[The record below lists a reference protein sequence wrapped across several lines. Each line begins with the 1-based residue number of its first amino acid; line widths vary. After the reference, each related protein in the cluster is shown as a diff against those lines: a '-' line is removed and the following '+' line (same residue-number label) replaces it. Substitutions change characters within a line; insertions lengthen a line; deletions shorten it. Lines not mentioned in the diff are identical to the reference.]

1 MPLRTFL
8 EVCGV
13 EEEERF
19 IEIISNIH
27 FYVNP
32 RTIHFHAI
40 FKLISTFCLIL
51 FDCIII
57 MAHITMYARRSAPLC
72 TDAVGGAYGG
82 RWASDGGV

>member
-32 RTIHFHAI
+32 ELSISMPYFRHFA
-40 FKLISTFCLIL
+40 
-51 FDCIII
+51 
-57 MAHITMYARRSAPLC
+57 
-72 TDAVGGAYGG
+72 
-82 RWASDGGV
+82 